1 MDDKGKEL
9 CPRLIDYLVIVG
21 RRRGKFL
28 SQTSINDASSST
40 SQSATTPELLRRYP
54 NDDHKDFYLP
64 TDVTVFCQ
72 PEGCI
77 TKEVPRHSQ
86 SHRETSSFVFTLTE
100 KDSAKIRYGICLNF
114 LQSYER
120 NRAVFTDDKRIA
132 SSNRSSHKRLD
143 QRLSLTSLCL
153 ISHHPFL
160 STFRELLLLLKKLID
175 GCSQR
180 LSEDGQYSKD
190 IIWAILTGC
199 WTEPIPP
206 RVMQDIRE
214 LETWI
219 LMLLSAPVSVPG
231 KTKVLLEVLPSSVLP
246 TFEFALPD
254 HTRFSFVDFPLHLPL
269 ELLGVDTTMKV
280 MAAVMLESKV
290 VLQSR
295 NYNAVSMCV
304 LAIVALMYPLEYMFP
319 VIPLLPSFM
328 PSAEQ
333 LLYAPTPFVIGV
345 PASFFA
351 HKAIDIPSD
360 VIVVDLDT
368 NQLLIPDEI
377 SIPDM
382 PEPDCTELK
391 DSLRESLGKLL
402 LNVPEMESENNDN
415 IASNYTLD
423 SDVVDIAVRV
433 AMIRFF
439 NSANVFANFCEHT
452 RTLRLYPRPVV
463 ALQTES
469 FLRSRPQYTRF
480 ISELCKT
487 QAVEYFAECSLCPH
501 NETYVRVQAGTDDPR
516 QIGDKGKWFN
526 ETLMPIHFTVYS
538 DDSALIDAWRQVASE
553 RQNSASD
560 SNGDE
565 ISDAG
570 NTDGESFSS
579 IDDLFDTPD
588 QVDISIGA
596 SKPLGEVDN
605 VYREPLT
612 LAIPKSE
619 SIHSADSSTSSGRST
634 PSSSI
639 STSAMDSEADF
650 ARLAENLALKSDCRG
665 DFSFHP
671 LNETTPVNDRHSL
684 TSRRLSS
691 QSGSSTGTTTS
702 KTSPLKVPSIKGL
715 AHLADSGEKVLG
727 PQFMNALN
735 GYAEKSHDML
745 NQVLYRTAP
754 KAQAIRDKAVR
765 PIALAA
771 ANRVE
776 QSQHLVKTKSN
787 VIGSKNTNTAAQQSK
802 NQQVVR
808 EICDQILAGQGV
820 GVFTYPKLKR
830 LMEDES
836 LRQLVCSKLNLGLDV
851 QHFEDEFM
859 QDMQLTRNQ
868 YKGYL
873 KALQTCIAGL
883 EYSYNSSGSNGLASL
898 FHVLEIAHSHYW
910 TKESGMA
917 SPPSASGSL
926 LNTPSS
932 SSYDVQRHQHD
943 ISPPP
948 RPPQFPIPPPP
959 PTIPLPVCQAN
970 KPSIPPRS
978 SRETY
983 EIVLPSGPPPPLP
996 PRPTARQT
1004 ICVDTQSV
1012 QLRNSEQ
1019 ATKTNNNISS
1029 EKKNSELKSNP
1040 DDKMESSISTSR
1052 RSSLSSTLKSRLHLH
1067 PPDSLSF
1074 DSTSSR
1080 VSSDVKT
1087 VRHFIYQDLIL
1098 PSPNPL
1104 WQKMDFWENA
1114 FFDVVAQ
1121 ERDIIGMDQE
1131 PCEMIDRYCSLSE
1144 SEKRRLELD
1153 EDHLLSTLLHNLTAY
1168 MIMCGAGQRAVQ
1180 QKIRR
1185 LLGKAHIGLVYS
1197 KTINQLLDDLPKT
1210 QSNGIP
1216 LKPLGSRLIQK
1227 QSFTVHEGA
1236 TAQDPMMFVEVC
1248 DDAVVLRA
1256 VTGAITERWWYERI
1270 VNMTYSPKTRVLCLW
1285 RRHEGKV
1292 HMHKFYTRKCRE
1304 LYTAM
1309 KEAMERAAVRGKV
1322 TLSGRDLGGEFPV
1335 QDMESNQGGLLQV
1348 RIDGIALLFE
1358 ERQHFVELSNIKKC
1372 NTFGGNVFV
1381 LEEYD
1386 RKKNELIQRRYLS
1399 QMASQIAWVL
1409 HRVFSVRYTEQSS
1422 DTRDHKAIDIAS
1434 ASSADQICYAVLC
1447 VFSIVAA
1454 GRRTNETSKSN
1465 AKFPKSHLSP
1475 THFSL
1480 KPKS

>member
-21 RRRGKFL
+21 RRRGKYI
-28 SQTSINDASSST
+28 SQPNISDISQSST
-40 SQSATTPELLRRYP
+40 SQSITTPELLRRYP
-54 NDDHKDFYLP
+54 NNDHKDFYLP

-77 TKEVPRHSQ
+77 TKEVPRHSH
-86 SHRETSSFVFTLTE
+86 SHRATTTFVFTLTE

-114 LQSYER
+114 LQSYEK
-120 NRAVFTDDKRIA
+120 NRPVSADDKNILGN
-132 SSNRSSHKRLD
+132 NRSHKRLD

-180 LSEDGQYSKD
+180 LSKDGQYSKD
-190 IIWAILTGC
+190 IIWATLTGC

-219 LMLLSAPVSVPG
+219 LMLLSAPVAVPG
-231 KTKVLLEVLPSSVLP
+231 KTKILLEVLPTNILP

-269 ELLGVDTTMKV
+269 ELLGIDTAIKV
-280 MAAVMLESKV
+280 MAAIMLESKV

-304 LAIVALMYPLEYMFP
+304 LALVALMYPLEYMFP

-351 HKAIDIPSD
+351 HKAIDIPND
-360 VIVVDLDT
+360 VIVVDLDM
-368 NQLLIPDEI
+368 NQLLIPDDI

-391 DSLRESLGKLL
+391 NSLQKSLDKLL
-402 LNVPEMESENNDN
+402 LNILEMESRNAENVETD
-415 IASNYTLD
+415 YTLD
-423 SDVVDIAVRV
+423 SDIVDIDVRV

-469 FLRSRPQYTRF
+469 FLRSRPQFTQF
-480 ISELCKT
+480 IAQLCRT

-501 NETYVRVQAGTDDPR
+501 NETYVRVQAGTDDPK

-526 ETLMPIHFTVYS
+526 ESLMPVHFTVYS
-538 DDSALIDAWRQVASE
+538 NDSMLVDVWREVVDE
-553 RQNSASD
+553 RQNSMTD

-565 ISDAG
+565 VSDTE
-570 NTDGESFSS
+570 NTDGESLSS
-579 IDDLFDTPD
+579 IDDLLFDTPD
-588 QVDISIGA
+588 QAETSVGA
-596 SKPLGEVDN
+596 AKPLGEVDD
-605 VYREPLT
+605 VYKEPLT
-612 LAIPKSE
+612 LAIPRSE
-619 SIHSADSSTSSGRST
+619 SVQSVNSSTSSGRST

-650 ARLAENLALKSDCRG
+650 ARLAENLALKSDSKG
-665 DFSFHP
+665 DFSFNPSNESTP
-671 LNETTPVNDRHSL
+671 LNDRQS
-684 TSRRLSS
+684 LSS
-691 QSGSSTGTTTS
+691 QFASSTTTTTN
-702 KTSPLKVPSIKGL
+702 KAPPLKVAGIKGL

-735 GYAEKSHDML
+735 GYAERSHDML
-745 NQVLYRTAP
+745 NQVLNRTTP

-776 QSQHLVKTKSN
+776 QSQHLVMTRSSM
-787 VIGSKNTNTAAQQSK
+787 IGNRNTNAAAQQSK

-851 QHFEDEFM
+851 QHFEDDFI
-859 QDMQLTRNQ
+859 QDVQLTRNQ

-873 KALQTCIAGL
+873 KALQTCIVGL
-883 EYSYNSSGSNGLASL
+883 EYSYNSPGSNGLASL
-898 FHVLEIAHSHYW
+898 FHILEIAHSHYW
-910 TKESGMA
+910 TKETEVL

-932 SSYDVQRHQHD
+932 SSYDVRRQQHD
-943 ISPPP
+943 ISSPSLPLPIPIVPPP
-948 RPPQFPIPPPP
+948 SLPLSVNQTSKPPIPPP
-959 PTIPLPVCQAN
+959 T
-970 KPSIPPRS
+970 
-978 SRETY
+978 
-983 EIVLPSGPPPPLP
+983 GPPPPLP
-996 PRPTARQT
+996 PRPVVVRQS
-1004 ICVDTQSV
+1004 ISDNRQSV
-1012 QLRNSEQ
+1012 SKPNVQPKNLEKV
-1019 ATKTNNNISS
+1019 TKANNILSDIKSS
-1029 EKKNSELKSNP
+1029 ESKLDRDNKTETN
-1040 DDKMESSISTSR
+1040 STSSR
-1052 RSSLSSTLKSRLHLH
+1052 HSSFSSTIKSCLHLH
-1067 PPDSLSF
+1067 PPDSLSI
-1074 DSTSSR
+1074 DSTALSR
-1080 VSSDVKT
+1080 ISSDIKSI
-1087 VRHFIYQDLIL
+1087 RHFIYQDLIL

-1153 EDHLLSTLLHNLTAY
+1153 EDHLLSTLLHNLTSY
-1168 MIMCGAGQRAVQ
+1168 MIMCGGGQRIVQ

-1185 LLGKAHIGLVYS
+1185 LLGKTHIGLVYS

-1227 QSFTVHEGA
+1227 QSFTVHEGT
-1236 TAQDPMMFVEVC
+1236 TAQDPLMFVEVY

-1256 VTGAITERWWYERI
+1256 VTGAITERWWYERV
-1270 VNMTYSPKTRVLCLW
+1270 VNITYSPKTRVLCLW

-1292 HMHKFYTRKCRE
+1292 HMHKFYTKKCRE
-1304 LYTAM
+1304 LYTTM
-1309 KEAMERAAVRGKV
+1309 KEAMERVAIRGKV
-1322 TLSGRDLGGEFPV
+1322 ALPGRDLGGEFPI
-1335 QDMESNQGGLLQV
+1335 QDIESNQGGLLQV
-1348 RIDGIALLFE
+1348 RIDGITLLFE
-1358 ERQHFVELSNIKKC
+1358 ERQHFIELSNIKKC
-1372 NTFGGNVFV
+1372 NTFGGNLFV

-1399 QMASQIAWVL
+1399 QMA
-1409 HRVFSVRYTEQSS
+1409 
-1422 DTRDHKAIDIAS
+1422 
-1434 ASSADQICYAVLC
+1434 DQICYAVLC
-1447 VFSIVAA
+1447 VFSIVAT
-1454 GRRTNETSKSN
+1454 GRRISDKSKSGM
-1465 AKFPKSHLSP
+1465 KFPKNQLSP
-1475 THFSL
+1475 THFPL
-1480 KPKS
+1480 KPKP

>member
-21 RRRGKFL
+21 RRRGKYI
-28 SQTSINDASSST
+28 SQTSISDASLSST
-40 SQSATTPELLRRYP
+40 SQSITTPELLRRYP
-54 NDDHKDFYLP
+54 NNDHRDFYLP
-64 TDVTVFCQ
+64 IDVTVFCQ
-72 PEGCI
+72 PEGCV
-77 TKEVPRHSQ
+77 TKEVPRHSH
-86 SHRETSSFVFTLTE
+86 SHREISSFVFTLTE

-114 LQSYER
+114 LQSYEK
-120 NRAVFTDDKRIA
+120 NRAVSTDDK
-132 SSNRSSHKRLD
+132 SVLYSNRSHKRLD

-175 GCSQR
+175 GCGKR

-199 WTEPIPP
+199 WTEPIPA

-231 KTKVLLEVLPSSVLP
+231 KTKVLLEVLPSNILP

-269 ELLGVDTTMKV
+269 ELLGIDTAMKV
-280 MAAVMLESKV
+280 MAAIMLESKV

-304 LAIVALMYPLEYMFP
+304 LALVALMYPLEYMFP

-351 HKAIDIPSD
+351 HKAIDIPND
-360 VIVVDLDT
+360 VIVVDLDM
-368 NQLLIPDEI
+368 NQLLIPDDI

-391 DSLRESLGKLL
+391 NSLRKSLDKLL
-402 LNVPEMESENNDN
+402 PNNKLLPNVSNDETVEKD
-415 IASNYTLD
+415 YTLD

-469 FLRSRPQYTRF
+469 FLRSRPQFTRF
-480 ISELCKT
+480 IAELCKT

-501 NETYVRVQAGTDDPR
+501 NETYVRVQAGTDDPK

-526 ETLMPIHFTVYS
+526 ESLMPIHFTVYS
-538 DDSALIDAWRQVASE
+538 NDSALVDAWQKVASE
-553 RQNSASD
+553 RQNSVTD

-565 ISDAG
+565 VSDAG

-579 IDDLFDTPD
+579 IDDLMFDIPD
-588 QVDISIGA
+588 QADVSIGA
-596 SKPLGEVDN
+596 AKPLGEVDD
-605 VYREPLT
+605 VYKEPLT
-612 LAIPKSE
+612 LAIPRSE
-619 SIHSADSSTSSGRST
+619 SVHSVGSSTSSGQST

-639 STSAMDSEADF
+639 STSALDSEADF
-650 ARLAENLALKSDCRG
+650 ARLAENLALKSDSRG
-665 DFSFHP
+665 DFFFHP
-671 LNETTPVNDRHSL
+671 SSESTPVNDRQFSA
-684 TSRRLSS
+684 SRTLSS
-691 QSGSSTGTTTS
+691 RSGSSTSTTTN
-702 KTSPLKVPSIKGL
+702 KTPPLKAGIKGL

-735 GYAEKSHDML
+735 GYAERSHDML
-745 NQVLYRTAP
+745 NQVLHRTAP
-754 KAQAIRDKAVR
+754 KAQALRDKAVR

-771 ANRVE
+771 ANGVE
-776 QSQHLVKTKSN
+776 QSQHLVRTKSSM
-787 VIGSKNTNTAAQQSK
+787 IGNRNTNAAAQQSK
-802 NQQVVR
+802 NQQIVR

-851 QHFEDEFM
+851 QHFEDDFM

-898 FHVLEIAHSHYW
+898 FHILEIAHSHYW
-910 TKESGMA
+910 TKETEVT

-926 LNTPSS
+926 FNTPSS
-932 SSYDVQRHQHD
+932 SSYDVQRQQHD
-943 ISPPP
+943 ISSPARSLPMPIPLPPSMP
-948 RPPQFPIPPPP
+948 SPASQAPKPPIPPR
-959 PTIPLPVCQAN
+959 ISHEAHG
-970 KPSIPPRS
+970 
-978 SRETY
+978 
-983 EIVLPSGPPPPLP
+983 IVLPTGPPPPLP
-996 PRPTARQT
+996 PRPVVRQST
-1004 ICVDTQSV
+1004 CDDMQSLSKPNIQPKSLEKVAKANITLPDT
-1012 QLRNSEQ
+1012 
-1019 ATKTNNNISS
+1019 
-1029 EKKNSELKSNP
+1029 KNFELNLNP
-1040 DDKMESSISTSR
+1040 DSKIETSATTSR
-1052 RSSLSSTLKSRLHLH
+1052 HSSFSSTIKSCLHLH

-1074 DSTSSR
+1074 DSTTSSR
-1080 VSSDVKT
+1080 ISSDVKPI
-1087 VRHFIYQDLIL
+1087 RHFIYQDLIL
-1098 PSPNPL
+1098 SSPNPL
-1104 WQKMDFWENA
+1104 WQKMDFWEKA

-1153 EDHLLSTLLHNLTAY
+1153 EDHLLSTLLHNLTSY
-1168 MIMCGAGQRAVQ
+1168 MIMCGGGQRTVQ

-1216 LKPLGSRLIQK
+1216 LRPLGSRLIQK
-1227 QSFTVHEGA
+1227 QSFTVHGGA
-1236 TAQDPMMFVEVC
+1236 TAQDPLMFVEVC

-1309 KEAMERAAVRGKV
+1309 KEAMERAAIRGKV

-1348 RIDGIALLFE
+1348 RIDGITLLFE

-1399 QMASQIAWVL
+1399 QMA
-1409 HRVFSVRYTEQSS
+1409 
-1422 DTRDHKAIDIAS
+1422 
-1434 ASSADQICYAVLC
+1434 DQICYAILC

-1454 GRRTNETSKSN
+1454 GRRTSDISKGGM
-1465 AKFPKSHLSP
+1465 KFPKSQSSP
-1475 THFSL
+1475 THFPL
-1480 KPKS
+1480 KPKP

>member
-1 MDDKGKEL
+1 MSNGCKGKEL

-21 RRRGKFL
+21 RRRGKYI
-28 SQTSINDASSST
+28 SQTNINDASSS
-40 SQSATTPELLRRYP
+40 SMPQSVTPELLRRYP
-54 NDDHKDFYLP
+54 NDDHKDFFLP

-77 TKEVPRHSQ
+77 TKEVPRDSH
-86 SHRETSSFVFTLTE
+86 SHRETTNFVFTLTE

-114 LQSYER
+114 LQSYEKYPTASMDGK
-120 NRAVFTDDKRIA
+120 NIL
-132 SSNRSSHKRLD
+132 SSNRSHKRLD

-160 STFRELLLLLKKLID
+160 SIFRELLVLLKRLID

-180 LSEDGQYSKD
+180 LSEGGQYSKD
-190 IIWAILTGC
+190 MIWAILTGC

-231 KTKVLLEVLPSSVLP
+231 KTKILLEVLPSNIIP
-246 TFEFALPD
+246 IFEFALPD

-269 ELLGVDTTMKV
+269 ELLGIDTAMKV
-280 MAAVMLESKV
+280 MAAIMLESKV

-304 LAIVALMYPLEYMFP
+304 LALVALMYPLEYMFP

-328 PSAEQ
+328 SSAEQ

-351 HKAIDIPSD
+351 HKAIDIPND

-368 NQLLIPDEI
+368 NQLLISDDI
-377 SIPDM
+377 DIPDM
-382 PEPDCTELK
+382 PEPDSTELK
-391 DSLRESLGKLL
+391 NNLRKSLDKLL
-402 LNVPEMESENNDN
+402 LSVPEMESKSDEMVEMNS
-415 IASNYTLD
+415 AFD
-423 SDVVDIAVRV
+423 SDAVDIAVRV

-469 FLRSRPQYTRF
+469 FLRSRPQFTQF
-480 ISELCKT
+480 IAELCKT

-501 NETYVRVQAGTDDPR
+501 NETYVRVQAGTDDPK

-526 ETLMPIHFTVYS
+526 ESLMPIHFAIYS
-538 DDSALIDAWRQVASE
+538 NDSTLVDAWQKAAKE
-553 RQNSASD
+553 RQNSATD

-565 ISDAG
+565 VSDAG

-579 IDDLFDTPD
+579 IDDLLFDIPD
-588 QVDISIGA
+588 QTDTSIGA
-596 SKPLGEVDN
+596 KSLAEVDD
-605 VYREPLT
+605 VYKEPLT
-612 LAIPKSE
+612 LAIPRSE
-619 SIHSADSSTSSGRST
+619 SVHSVHSSTSSGQST

-650 ARLAENLALKSDCRG
+650 ARLADNLALKSDSRG
-665 DFSFHP
+665 DFSFRP
-671 LNETTPVNDRHSL
+671 SNESTPINDRQTL
-684 TSRRLSS
+684 ASRRLSS
-691 QSGSSTGTTTS
+691 QSGSSTSTATN
-702 KTSPLKVPSIKGL
+702 KTPPLKAAGIKGL
-715 AHLADSGEKVLG
+715 AQLADSGEKVLG

-735 GYAEKSHDML
+735 GYAERSHDML
-745 NQVLYRTAP
+745 NQVLHRTAP

-776 QSQHLVKTKSN
+776 QSQHLVRTRSSM
-787 VIGSKNTNTAAQQSK
+787 IGDRNANAAAQQSK
-802 NQQVVR
+802 NQQIVR
-808 EICDQILAGQGV
+808 EICNQILAGQGV

-836 LRQLVCSKLNLGLDV
+836 LRQLVCSKLNLSLDV
-851 QHFEDEFM
+851 QHYEDDFM

-873 KALQTCIAGL
+873 KVLQTCIAGL
-883 EYSYNSSGSNGLASL
+883 ECSYNSSDSNGLASL

-910 TKESGMA
+910 TKETEVT
-917 SPPSASGSL
+917 SPQSASRSL

-932 SSYDVQRHQHD
+932 SLYDVQRQQHD
-943 ISPPP
+943 ISSPIHLPPIPIQPPP
-948 RPPQFPIPPPP
+948 SLPFPVNQVPKPPIPPR
-959 PTIPLPVCQAN
+959 I
-970 KPSIPPRS
+970 SH
-978 SRETY
+978 
-983 EIVLPSGPPPPLP
+983 EIVLPTGPPPPLP
-996 PRPTARQT
+996 PRPGVRPSTRDNA
-1004 ICVDTQSV
+1004 QSMSKPNV
-1012 QLRNSEQ
+1012 QSKNLEEV
-1019 ATKTNNNISS
+1019 TKTNSTLS
-1029 EKKNSELKSNP
+1029 PDTKNSKLKLNP
-1040 DDKMESSISTSR
+1040 VNKIEKISTTSR
-1052 RSSLSSTLKSRLHLH
+1052 RPSFSSTIKSRFNLH
-1067 PPDSLSF
+1067 PPDSLSL
-1074 DSTSSR
+1074 DSTTSLR
-1080 VSSDVKT
+1080 VSSDVKPI
-1087 VRHFIYQDLIL
+1087 RHFIYQDLIL

-1114 FFDVVAQ
+1114 FFDVVAR

-1131 PCEMIDRYCSLSE
+1131 PCEMIDRYCGLSE
-1144 SEKRRLELD
+1144 SEKRRLELE
-1153 EDHLLSTLLHNLTAY
+1153 EDHLLSTLLHNLTSY
-1168 MIMCGAGQRAVQ
+1168 MIMCGCGQRAVQ

-1197 KTINQLLDDLPKT
+1197 KTINQLLDELPKT

-1227 QSFTVHEGA
+1227 RLFTVHEGA
-1236 TAQDPMMFVEVC
+1236 TAQDPLVFIEVC
-1248 DDAVVLRA
+1248 DDAVVLRS
-1256 VTGAITERWWYERI
+1256 VLGAITERWWYERL
-1270 VNMTYSPKTRVLCLW
+1270 VNMTYSPKTRLLCLW

-1292 HMHKFYTRKCRE
+1292 YMHKFYTRKCRE
-1304 LYTAM
+1304 LYTTM
-1309 KEAMERAAVRGKV
+1309 KEAMERAAKRGKV
-1322 TLSGRDLGGEFPV
+1322 TLSGRDLGGEFPI
-1335 QDMESNQGGLLQV
+1335 QDMESNQGGILQV
-1348 RIDGIALLFE
+1348 RLDGVALLFE
-1358 ERQHFVELSNIKKC
+1358 DRQHFVELSNFKKC
-1372 NTFGGNVFV
+1372 CTLGRNVFV
-1381 LEEYD
+1381 LQEYD
-1386 RKKNELIQRRYLS
+1386 RKKNKLIQRRYLS
-1399 QMASQIAWVL
+1399 QM
-1409 HRVFSVRYTEQSS
+1409 
-1422 DTRDHKAIDIAS
+1422 
-1434 ASSADQICYAVLC
+1434 ADQICYAVLC
-1447 VFSIVAA
+1447 VFSFVAT
-1454 GRRTNETSKSN
+1454 GRRTSDMI
-1465 AKFPKSHLSP
+1465 
-1475 THFSL
+1475 
-1480 KPKS
+1480 

>member
-1 MDDKGKEL
+1 
-9 CPRLIDYLVIVG
+9 
-21 RRRGKFL
+21 
-28 SQTSINDASSST
+28 
-40 SQSATTPELLRRYP
+40 
-54 NDDHKDFYLP
+54 
-64 TDVTVFCQ
+64 
-72 PEGCI
+72 
-77 TKEVPRHSQ
+77 
-86 SHRETSSFVFTLTE
+86 
-100 KDSAKIRYGICLNF
+100 
-114 LQSYER
+114 
-120 NRAVFTDDKRIA
+120 
-132 SSNRSSHKRLD
+132 
-143 QRLSLTSLCL
+143 
-153 ISHHPFL
+153 
-160 STFRELLLLLKKLID
+160 
-175 GCSQR
+175 
-180 LSEDGQYSKD
+180 
-190 IIWAILTGC
+190 
-199 WTEPIPP
+199 
-206 RVMQDIRE
+206 
-214 LETWI
+214 
-219 LMLLSAPVSVPG
+219 
-231 KTKVLLEVLPSSVLP
+231 
-246 TFEFALPD
+246 
-254 HTRFSFVDFPLHLPL
+254 
-269 ELLGVDTTMKV
+269 
-280 MAAVMLESKV
+280 V

-304 LAIVALMYPLEYMFP
+304 LALVALMYPLEYMFP
-319 VIPLLPSFM
+319 IIPLLPSFM

-360 VIVVDLDT
+360 VVVVDLDT
-368 NQLLIPDEI
+368 NELLIPDDI
-377 SIPDM
+377 NIPDM

-391 DSLRESLGKLL
+391 NSLRESLDKLL
-402 LNVPEMESENNDN
+402 LNTSKMETVETD
-415 IASNYTLD
+415 YTMD
-423 SDVVDIAVRV
+423 SDAVDIAIRV

-439 NSANVFANFCEHT
+439 NSPNVFANFCEHT

-469 FLRSRPQYTRF
+469 FLRSRPQFTQF
-480 ISELCKT
+480 IAELCKT
-487 QAVEYFAECSLCPH
+487 QAVEYFAESSLCPH
-501 NETYVRVQAGTDDPR
+501 NETYVRVQAGTDDPK

-526 ETLMPIHFTVYS
+526 ESLMPIHFTVYS
-538 DDSALIDAWRQVASE
+538 NDSALVDAWRRILAHE
-553 RQNSASD
+553 RRNSVTD

-579 IDDLFDTPD
+579 IDDLLFDIPD
-588 QVDISIGA
+588 QADTSVGA
-596 SKPLGEVDN
+596 AKPLGEVDD
-605 VYREPLT
+605 VYKEPLT
-612 LAIPKSE
+612 LSIPRSE
-619 SIHSADSSTSSGRST
+619 SIHSVRSSTSSGQST

-650 ARLAENLALKSDCRG
+650 ARLAENLALKSDSRG

-671 LNETTPVNDRHSL
+671 SNESTPIDGRRYS
-684 TSRRLSS
+684 TSRKLSL
-691 QSGSSTGTTTS
+691 QSGSSTSTTTNR
-702 KTSPLKVPSIKGL
+702 TPPLKASGIKGL

-735 GYAEKSHDML
+735 GYAEKSQDML
-745 NQVLYRTAP
+745 NQVLNRTAP

-776 QSQHLVKTKSN
+776 QSQHLVRTKSSM
-787 VIGSKNTNTAAQQSK
+787 IGNKNANAAAQQSR

-851 QHFEDEFM
+851 QHFEDDFM

-910 TKESGMA
+910 TKETELT
-917 SPPSASGSL
+917 SPASASGSS

-932 SSYDVQRHQHD
+932 SICDVERQQYD
-943 ISPPP
+943 ISSPVRPPSIPVLPPP
-948 RPPQFPIPPPP
+948 SLPLPVNRSVKPPIPPRVHHEAHEIAL
-959 PTIPLPVCQAN
+959 PT
-970 KPSIPPRS
+970 
-978 SRETY
+978 
-983 EIVLPSGPPPPLP
+983 GPPPPLP
-996 PRPTARQT
+996 PRPIVRQST
-1004 ICVDTQSV
+1004 RDDVQSV
-1012 QLRNSEQ
+1012 SKSNIHLKILDEVAKANSIS
-1019 ATKTNNNISS
+1019 TKNSDTNNNSRS
-1029 EKKNSELKSNP
+1029 KHDP
-1040 DDKMESSISTSR
+1040 DKTETNTTVPR
-1052 RSSLSSTLKSRLHLH
+1052 RPSFSSTLKSRLHLNT
-1067 PPDSLSF
+1067 PDSLSF
-1074 DSTSSR
+1074 DSMTSSR
-1080 VSSDVKT
+1080 VSSDVKPT
-1087 VRHFIYQDLIL
+1087 RHFIYQDLIL

-1153 EDHLLSTLLHNLTAY
+1153 EDHLLSTLLHNLTSY
-1168 MIMCGAGQRAVQ
+1168 MIMCGGSQRAVQ

-1210 QSNGIP
+1210 RSNRIP

-1227 QSFTVHEGA
+1227 QSFTVHEGS
-1236 TAQDPMMFVEVC
+1236 TAQDPLMFMEVC

-1256 VTGAITERWWYERI
+1256 VTGAITERWWYERL

-1309 KEAMERAAVRGKV
+1309 KEAMERAAIRGKV

-1348 RIDGIALLFE
+1348 RMDGIALLFE

-1399 QMASQIAWVL
+1399 QMASDIAWSL
-1409 HRVFSVRYTEQSS
+1409 HRVFSVRYTERYV
-1422 DTRDHKAIDIAS
+1422 DDVNFA
-1434 ASSADQICYAVLC
+1434 
-1447 VFSIVAA
+1447 
-1454 GRRTNETSKSN
+1454 SKSISCIRSTYSDD
-1465 AKFPKSHLSP
+1465 FPNGSTVATVMANNVPNGSTVATGMANNVPNGSTVATGMANNVANNSTVATVMTNNVSNGSTVATGIANNVPNGSTVAIAMANNVPNGSTVATVMANNLAECN
-1475 THFSL
+1475 
-1480 KPKS
+1480 

>member
-21 RRRGKFL
+21 RRRGKYI
-28 SQTSINDASSST
+28 SQTSIGDASSSSSI
-40 SQSATTPELLRRYP
+40 SQSITTPELLRRYP
-54 NDDHKDFYLP
+54 NNDHKDFYLP

-72 PEGCI
+72 PEGCV
-77 TKEVPRHSQ
+77 TKEVPRHSL

-114 LQSYER
+114 LQSYEK
-120 NRAVFTDDKRIA
+120 NRAVSTDDKGILC
-132 SSNRSSHKRLD
+132 SNRPHKRLD

-180 LSEDGQYSKD
+180 LIDDGQYSKD
-190 IIWAILTGC
+190 IIWAALTGC

-206 RVMQDIRE
+206 RVMQNIRE

-231 KTKVLLEVLPSSVLP
+231 KTKVLLEVLPSNILP
-246 TFEFALPD
+246 IFEFALPD

-269 ELLGVDTTMKV
+269 ELLGIDTAMKV
-280 MAAVMLESKV
+280 MAAIMLESKV

-304 LAIVALMYPLEYMFP
+304 LALVALMYPLEYMFP

-351 HKAIDIPSD
+351 HKAIDIPND
-360 VIVVDLDT
+360 IIVVDLDT
-368 NQLLIPDEI
+368 NQLLIPDDI
-377 SIPDM
+377 NIPDM

-391 DSLRESLGKLL
+391 NSLRKSLDQLL
-402 LNVPEMESENNDN
+402 LNIPGMESGNDETVETD
-415 IASNYTLD
+415 YTLD
-423 SDVVDIAVRV
+423 SDVVDISVRV

-469 FLRSRPQYTRF
+469 FLRSRPQFTQF
-480 ISELCKT
+480 IAELCKT

-501 NETYVRVQAGTDDPR
+501 NETYVRVQAGTDDPK

-526 ETLMPIHFTVYS
+526 ESLMPIHFTVYS
-538 DDSALIDAWRQVASE
+538 NDSTLVDAWRNVAE
-553 RQNSASD
+553 EWRNSVTD

-565 ISDAG
+565 VSDAG

-579 IDDLFDTPD
+579 IDDLLFDIAD
-588 QVDISIGA
+588 QTETSVGA
-596 SKPLGEVDN
+596 AKPLGEVDD
-605 VYREPLT
+605 VYKEPLT
-612 LAIPKSE
+612 LAIPRSE
-619 SIHSADSSTSSGRST
+619 SVHSAGSSTSSGQST

-650 ARLAENLALKSDCRG
+650 ARLAENLALKSDSRG

-671 LNETTPVNDRHSL
+671 PNESTAVTDCQS
-684 TSRRLSS
+684 SAFRRLSS
-691 QSGSSTGTTTS
+691 QSGSSTNATISKAPPSKGTA
-702 KTSPLKVPSIKGL
+702 IKGL

-727 PQFMNALN
+727 PQFMSALN
-735 GYAEKSHDML
+735 GYAERSHDML
-745 NQVLYRTAP
+745 NQVLHRTAP

-776 QSQHLVKTKSN
+776 QSQHLVRTKSSI
-787 VIGSKNTNTAAQQSK
+787 IGNKSTNAAAQQSK
-802 NQQVVR
+802 NQQTVR

-851 QHFEDEFM
+851 QHFEDDFI

-910 TKESGMA
+910 TKETEVT
-917 SPPSASGSL
+917 SPASASGSL

-932 SSYDVQRHQHD
+932 SLYDVQRQQHE
-943 ISPPP
+943 ILSPLRPPP
-948 RPPQFPIPPPP
+948 IPIGPPLSLPLPGSQAPKPPIPPR
-959 PTIPLPVCQAN
+959 I
-970 KPSIPPRS
+970 SH
-978 SRETY
+978 
-983 EIVLPSGPPPPLP
+983 EIVLPTGPPPPLP
-996 PRPTARQT
+996 PRPVVVRQNVCDDAR
-1004 ICVDTQSV
+1004 SV
-1012 QLRNSEQ
+1012 SKSNVQPKNLEEVAKANS
-1019 ATKTNNNISS
+1019 ISS
-1029 EKKNSELKSNP
+1029 DTKKSESKLNLDNKT
-1040 DDKMESSISTSR
+1040 ETSSTISE
-1052 RSSLSSTLKSRLHLH
+1052 RSSFTSTIKSRLHVQ

-1074 DSTSSR
+1074 DSTTSSR
-1080 VSSDVKT
+1080 VSSDIKPI
-1087 VRHFIYQDLIL
+1087 RHFIYQDLIL

-1104 WQKMDFWENA
+1104 WQKMGFWENA

-1153 EDHLLSTLLHNLTAY
+1153 EDHLLSTLLHNLTSY
-1168 MIMCGAGQRAVQ
+1168 MIMCGGGQRTVQ

-1236 TAQDPMMFVEVC
+1236 TAQDPLMFMEVC

-1256 VTGAITERWWYERI
+1256 VTGAITERWWYERV

-1309 KEAMERAAVRGKV
+1309 KEAMERAAIRGKV

-1348 RIDGIALLFE
+1348 RIDGITLLFE

-1399 QMASQIAWVL
+1399 QMA
-1409 HRVFSVRYTEQSS
+1409 
-1422 DTRDHKAIDIAS
+1422 
-1434 ASSADQICYAVLC
+1434 DQICYAVLC

-1454 GRRTNETSKSN
+1454 GRRTSDMNKRSM
-1465 AKFPKSHLSP
+1465 KFPKNKLSL

-1480 KPKS
+1480 KPEP

>member
-9 CPRLIDYLVIVG
+9 CPRLIDYVVIVG
-21 RRRGKFL
+21 RRRGKYVC
-28 SQTSINDASSST
+28 QTSISDTSPSLT
-40 SQSATTPELLRRYP
+40 SQSVTAPELLRRYP
-54 NDDHKDFYLP
+54 NNDHKDFHLP
-64 TDVTVFCQ
+64 TNVTVFCQ

-77 TKEVPRHSQ
+77 TKEVPRHSHA
-86 SHRETSSFVFTLTE
+86 HRETSNFVFTLTE

-114 LQSYER
+114 LQSYEKR
-120 NRAVFTDDKRIA
+120 RSVSTDDKCNLY
-132 SSNRSSHKRLD
+132 SNRSHKRLD

-175 GCSQR
+175 SCSQK
-180 LSEDGQYSKD
+180 LSEDGQYSND
-190 IIWAILTGC
+190 IIWTILTGC

-231 KTKVLLEVLPSSVLP
+231 KTKVLPANILP

-254 HTRFSFVDFPLHLPL
+254 HTRLSLVDFPLHLPL
-269 ELLGVDTTMKV
+269 ELLGIDTAMKV

-304 LAIVALMYPLEYMFP
+304 LALVALMYPLEYMFP
-319 VIPLLPSFM
+319 VIPLLPSIM

-351 HKAIDIPSD
+351 HKAIDIPND
-360 VIVVDLDT
+360 VIVVDLDM
-368 NQLLIPDEI
+368 NQLLIPDDI

-382 PEPDCTELK
+382 PEPDCSELK
-391 DSLRESLGKLL
+391 NNLRKSLDKLL
-402 LNVPEMESENNDN
+402 LNIPEIELDNNETVKMDC
-415 IASNYTLD
+415 TLD
-423 SDVVDIAVRV
+423 SDIADIGVRV

-469 FLRSRPQYTRF
+469 FLRSRPQFTRF

-487 QAVEYFAECSLCPH
+487 QAVEYFAESSLCPH
-501 NETYVRVQAGTDDPR
+501 NETYVRVQAGTDDPK

-526 ETLMPIHFTVYS
+526 ESLMPVHFTVYS
-538 DDSALIDAWRQVASE
+538 NGSALIDAWRKVVGE
-553 RQNSASD
+553 LQNSVTD

-565 ISDAG
+565 VSDAG
-570 NTDGESFSS
+570 NTDGGSFSS
-579 IDDLFDTPD
+579 IDDLLFDLPD
-588 QVDISIGA
+588 QADTTIEA
-596 SKPLGEVDN
+596 AKPLGEVND
-605 VYREPLT
+605 VYKEPLT
-612 LAIPKSE
+612 LAIPRSE
-619 SIHSADSSTSSGRST
+619 SLHSVCSSTSSGQST
-634 PSSSI
+634 PSSSV

-650 ARLAENLALKSDCRG
+650 ARLAENLALKSDRRG

-671 LNETTPVNDRHSL
+671 SNDSTPVNDRQSS
-684 TSRRLSS
+684 TSRTLSS
-691 QSGSSTGTTTS
+691 QSGSLSAN
-702 KTSPLKVPSIKGL
+702 KAPLLKAAGIKGL
-715 AHLADSGEKVLG
+715 VHLADSGEKVLG

-735 GYAEKSHDML
+735 GYAERSHDML
-745 NQVLYRTAP
+745 NQVLHRTSP

-776 QSQHLVKTKSN
+776 QSQHLVRTKSSIIAN
-787 VIGSKNTNTAAQQSK
+787 KKANAAAQQSK

-836 LRQLVCSKLNLGLDV
+836 LRQLVCSKLNRGLDV
-851 QHFEDEFM
+851 QHFENDYM

-910 TKESGMA
+910 TKETEVT
-917 SPPSASGSL
+917 SPHSTSGSS

-932 SSYDVQRHQHD
+932 SLYDVQRQQQD
-943 ISPPP
+943 VLPQTRPLPIPVVPPP
-948 RPPQFPIPPPP
+948 SLPLPVSQASKPPIPPRISHEAHEITL
-959 PTIPLPVCQAN
+959 PT
-970 KPSIPPRS
+970 
-978 SRETY
+978 
-983 EIVLPSGPPPPLP
+983 GPPPPLP
-996 PRPTARQT
+996 PRPVVRQS
-1004 ICVDTQSV
+1004 VSDGTQSPSKSNV
-1012 QLRNSEQ
+1012 QPKNLEEVL
-1019 ATKTNNNISS
+1019 KTNITLSDI
-1029 EKKNSELKSNP
+1029 KNSELKLNQQDSKTETTTTTSQP
-1040 DDKMESSISTSR
+1040 SSF
-1052 RSSLSSTLKSRLHLH
+1052 SSTIKSRLHLH
-1067 PPDSLSF
+1067 PRDSLSF
-1074 DSTSSR
+1074 DSTASC
-1080 VSSDVKT
+1080 VSSDTKP

-1098 PSPNPL
+1098 SSPNPL

-1131 PCEMIDRYCSLSE
+1131 PSEMIDRYCSLSE

-1153 EDHLLSTLLHNLTAY
+1153 EDHLLSTLLHNLTSY
-1168 MIMCGAGQRAVQ
+1168 MIMCGAGQRIVQ

-1185 LLGKAHIGLVYS
+1185 LLGKAHIGLIYS

-1236 TAQDPMMFVEVC
+1236 TAQDPLMFLEVC

-1256 VTGAITERWWYERI
+1256 VTGAITERWWYERV

-1309 KEAMERAAVRGKV
+1309 KEAMERAAILGKV

-1348 RIDGIALLFE
+1348 RIDGITLLFE
-1358 ERQHFVELSNIKKC
+1358 DRQHFVELSNIKKC
-1372 NTFGGNVFV
+1372 NTFGGNIFV

-1399 QMASQIAWVL
+1399 QMAFDIAWSL
-1409 HRVFSVRYTEQSS
+1409 HRVFSVRYVEQ
-1422 DTRDHKAIDIAS
+1422 RLNKQEIN
-1434 ASSADQICYAVLC
+1434 ADQICYAVLC

-1454 GRRTNETSKSN
+1454 GRRTNDMSKKDMKFSENQSSTS
-1465 AKFPKSHLSP
+1465 
-1475 THFSL
+1475 FSL
-1480 KPKS
+1480 KLKP

>member
-21 RRRGKFL
+21 RRRGKYI
-28 SQTSINDASSST
+28 SQASINDATSSSSFLQT
-40 SQSATTPELLRRYP
+40 TTTPELLRRYP

-77 TKEVPRHSQ
+77 TKEVPRYSH

-114 LQSYER
+114 LQSYEK
-120 NRAVFTDDKRIA
+120 NRIA
-132 SSNRSSHKRLD
+132 SIDDKNISYSNRSHRRLD

-180 LSEDGQYSKD
+180 LSDDGQYSKD

-199 WTEPIPP
+199 WAETIPA

-219 LMLLSAPVSVPG
+219 LMLLSAPV
-231 KTKVLLEVLPSSVLP
+231 LPSNILP
-246 TFEFALPD
+246 PFEFALPD

-269 ELLGVDTTMKV
+269 ELLGIDTVMKV
-280 MAAVMLESKV
+280 MAAIMLESKV

-304 LAIVALMYPLEYMFP
+304 LALVVLMYPLEYMFP

-333 LLYAPTPFVIGV
+333 LLYAPTPFVIGL

-351 HKAIDIPSD
+351 HKAIDIPND

-368 NQLLIPDEI
+368 NELLIPDDI
-377 SIPDM
+377 NIPDM

-391 DSLRESLGKLL
+391 NSLRKSLDKLL
-402 LNVPEMESENNDN
+402 PNIPKTDLENDETIEND
-415 IASNYTLD
+415 YTID
-423 SDVVDIAVRV
+423 SDIVDIDVRV

-469 FLRSRPQYTRF
+469 FLRSRPQFTQF
-480 ISELCKT
+480 IAELCKT

-501 NETYVRVQAGTDDPR
+501 NETYVRVQAGTDDPK

-526 ETLMPIHFTVYS
+526 ESLMPIHFTVYS
-538 DDSALIDAWRQVASE
+538 NDSALVDAWRKIANE
-553 RQNSASD
+553 RRNSVTD

-565 ISDAG
+565 VSDAG

-579 IDDLFDTPD
+579 IDDLMFDIPD
-588 QVDISIGA
+588 QADTSSMEA
-596 SKPLGEVDN
+596 AKPLGEVDD
-605 VYREPLT
+605 VYKEPLT

-619 SIHSADSSTSSGRST
+619 SIHSIGSSTSSGQST

-650 ARLAENLALKSDCRG
+650 ARLAENLALKSDSRG

-671 LNETTPVNDRHSL
+671 SNESTPINDCQFS

-691 QSGSSTGTTTS
+691 QSGSSTSTTTN
-702 KTSPLKVPSIKGL
+702 KTPPLKVVGIKGL

-745 NQVLYRTAP
+745 NQVLHRTAP
-754 KAQAIRDKAVR
+754 KAQALRDKAVR

-776 QSQHLVKTKSN
+776 QSQHLVRTKSN
-787 VIGSKNTNTAAQQSK
+787 IIGNKSPASNAAAQQSR

-851 QHFEDEFM
+851 QHFEDDFM

-883 EYSYNSSGSNGLASL
+883 EYSYNSPGSNGLASL

-910 TKESGMA
+910 TKETEIT
-917 SPPSASGSL
+917 SPPSISGSL

-932 SSYDVQRHQHD
+932 SLYDVQRQQHD
-943 ISPPP
+943 VSPPV
-948 RPPQFPIPPPP
+948 RPPPIPVLPPP
-959 PTIPLPVCQAN
+959 SLPLPACQTF
-970 KPSIPPRS
+970 KPPIPPRS
-978 SRETY
+978 RETR

-996 PRPTARQT
+996 PRPAAVRQST
-1004 ICVDTQSV
+1004 GDTVQSV
-1012 QLRNSEQ
+1012 SERKVSLEVKNLDEV
-1019 ATKTNNNISS
+1019 TKASKISA
-1029 EKKNSELKSNP
+1029 KNSDANNSGSKL
-1040 DDKMESSISTSR
+1040 SSDNKTEANASISR
-1052 RSSLSSTLKSRLHLH
+1052 RSSLSSALKSRLHLH
-1067 PPDSLSF
+1067 PPDSLSL
-1074 DSTSSR
+1074 DSTTSSR
-1080 VSSDVKT
+1080 VSSDAKAI
-1087 VRHFIYQDLIL
+1087 RHFIYQDLIL

-1131 PCEMIDRYCSLSE
+1131 PCEMIDRYYSLSE

-1153 EDHLLSTLLHNLTAY
+1153 EDHLLSTLLHNLTSY
-1168 MIMCGAGQRAVQ
+1168 MIMCGGSQRAVQ

-1197 KTINQLLDDLPKT
+1197 KTINQLLDDLPKLS

-1227 QSFTVHEGA
+1227 QSFTVHHGA
-1236 TAQDPMMFVEVC
+1236 TAQDPLMFIEVC

-1256 VTGAITERWWYERI
+1256 VTGAITERWWYERL

-1309 KEAMERAAVRGKV
+1309 KEAMERAATRGKV

-1358 ERQHFVELSNIKKC
+1358 ERQHFIELSNIKSVIHLVE
-1372 NTFGGNVFV
+1372 NVFV

-1399 QMASQIAWVL
+1399 QMASDIAWSL
-1409 HRVFSVRYTEQSS
+1409 HRVFSVQYAEQYVSNINSTSS
-1422 DTRDHKAIDIAS
+1422 CLHSTCNNDFTIAPS
-1434 ASSADQICYAVLC
+1434 TVIANTVAERNELW
-1447 VFSIVAA
+1447 FS
-1454 GRRTNETSKSN
+1454 
-1465 AKFPKSHLSP
+1465 
-1475 THFSL
+1475 
-1480 KPKS
+1480 